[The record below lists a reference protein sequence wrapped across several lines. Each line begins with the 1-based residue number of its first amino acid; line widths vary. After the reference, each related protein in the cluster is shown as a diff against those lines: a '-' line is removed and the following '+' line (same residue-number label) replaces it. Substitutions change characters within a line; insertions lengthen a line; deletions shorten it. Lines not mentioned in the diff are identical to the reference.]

1 MKIHSKYPI
10 NAWPYAVLF
19 NGKTGAL
26 IDGEPTVKANVR
38 SSNYDYFNKLLNV
51 FSFAKLLGI
60 LFFYKNT

>member
-38 SSNYDYFNKLLNV
+38 SSNYDYFNKLLSN
-51 FSFAKLLGI
+51 L
-60 LFFYKNT
+60 